1 VIAMLQLFIAPLLAA
16 LLTLWAAWFALA
28 AESDA
33 ELPRALSGQLAPE
46 GTPGTLSRNLHV
58 ANLALL
64 VLAGAAA
71 GGAVAWWAWSP
82 ALGFLRLL
90 LAVLLVWVLGDLVPR
105 LLAAVAPELTSPAR
119 RAAAATLVPFRP
131 LLRLAAW
138 ADERARARAPTR
150 RARQSGTAQRDMLLG
165 VFSLADTTVAEV
177 MTPRIDIVAVDTAV
191 ERDEVVQTLR
201 SSEHARLLVYDGH
214 PDAVIGVIYA
224 KDILAIGPE
233 DPRPWRALIRL
244 AAFVPEGKTLDRQVR
259 DFQRGPSHLAVV
271 VDEFGGTAG
280 IVTLEDILEQIV
292 GEIQDE
298 YDTDEVAPIQV
309 VSEDQWRVE
318 GGVALSELES
328 ALGHSFDRDDVS
340 TVGGLVL
347 AEFGRVPRSGEAI
360 DVEGYRL
367 VVEHVVR
374 RRVKRIGVHRP
385 PVEASVAQSERAA
398 R

>member
-1 VIAMLQLFIAPLLAA
+1 MIAMLQLFIAPLLAA
-16 LLTLWAAWFALA
+16 LLTLWAAWLALA

-33 ELPRALSGQLAPE
+33 DLPRALSGQL
-46 GTPGTLSRNLHV
+46 GTSGSASISRHLHI
-58 ANLALL
+58 AHLALL
-64 VLAGAAA
+64 MLAGAAA
-71 GGAVAWWAWSP
+71 GGAVAWWAWTP
-82 ALGFLRLL
+82 ALGLLRLF

-105 LLAAVAPELTSPAR
+105 LLAAVAPELTVPVR
-119 RAAAATLVPFRP
+119 RGAVATLVPFRP

-138 ADERARARAPTR
+138 ADERAQARAPTR
-150 RARQSGTAQRDMLLG
+150 MSRESGEAQRDMLLG

-177 MTPRIDIVAVDTAV
+177 MTPRLDIVAVDTSADR
-191 ERDEVVQTLR
+191 EEVVNTLR

-214 PDAVIGVIYA
+214 PDAVVGVIYA
-224 KDILAIGPE
+224 KDILAIGPD
-233 DPRPWRALIRL
+233 DPRPWHALIRP

-280 IVTLEDILEQIV
+280 IVTLEDILEEIV

-309 VSEDQWRVE
+309 VRENHWRVE
-318 GGVALSELES
+318 GGVALAELEQ
-328 ALGHSFDRDDVS
+328 ALGHDFGRDDVS

-347 AEFGRVPRSGEAI
+347 AEFGRVPRSGESI
-360 DVEGYRL
+360 NVQGYRL

-374 RRVKRIGVHRP
+374 RRIKRVAVHRLP
-385 PVEASVAQSERAA
+385 GVVSAGASEREA

>member
-1 VIAMLQLFIAPLLAA
+1 MIAILQQFIAPLMAMG
-16 LLTLWAAWFALA
+16 LTLWAAWLALA

-33 ELPRALSGQLAPE
+33 DLPRSLSGQLGQE
-46 GTPGTLSRNLHV
+46 GTAGTISRHLHI
-58 ANLALL
+58 AHLALL
-64 VLAGAAA
+64 MLAGAAA

-82 ALGFLRLL
+82 ALGLVRLF

-105 LLAAVAPELTSPAR
+105 LLAAVAPELTVPAR
-119 RAAAATLVPFRP
+119 RAAIATLVPFRP

-138 ADERARARAPTR
+138 ADDRARARAPTR
-150 RARQSGTAQRDMLLG
+150 SSRQSGAAQRDMLLG

-177 MTPRIDIVAVDTAV
+177 MTPRIDIVAVDTAT
-191 ERDEVVQTLR
+191 EREEVVKTLR
-201 SSEHARLLVYDGH
+201 SSEHARILVYDGN
-214 PDAVIGVIYA
+214 PDAVVGVLYA
-224 KDILAIGPE
+224 KDVLAIGAE
-233 DPRPWRALIRL
+233 DPRPWHALIRP

-259 DFQRGPSHLAVV
+259 DFQRGPSHIAVV

-309 VSEDQWRVE
+309 VKDDHWRVE

-347 AEFGRVPRSGEAI
+347 AEFGRVPRSGELI
-360 DVEGYRL
+360 DVSGYRL

-374 RRVKRIGVHRP
+374 RRVKRIGVYRTP
-385 PVEASVAQSERAA
+385 LEPSMAERAE